1 MQWPSCGIATRADKP
16 KVIKDSEAIQ
26 YVRKEVEV
34 CGRFPY
40 LDLFFLADAGGHRDK
55 LSTACLSPNSAVTSL
70 LFSAALLFYDRR
82 VRWRMWTFQI
92 GTLLALILPGFGAA
106 GYIAELIL
114 AAQTPEWLKNGLSL
128 PLAVLYFTLGLGF
141 FGLFYRSK
149 E

>member
-1 MQWPSCGIATRADKP
+1 M
-16 KVIKDSEAIQ
+16 IKDSEAIQ

-55 LSTACLSPNSAVTSL
+55 PSTARLSPNSAMTSL

-114 AAQTPEWLKNGLSL
+114 AAQTPDWLKNGLSL

-149 E
+149 ESHLTVARPGKDFWR